1 MLNNWYLH
9 TAHTYSH
16 LWMRVQWARSAC
28 AWSADISYRKKKA
41 EIIFELLT
49 TDCCEFGECMISCF
63 SSWSRFRNDAEHCEH
78 GCDPSTDMLG
88 LMELPRFSS
97 ISSSLIL
104 LDECVDVG
112 VCCWCNGCCWCCCS
126 RWCFMKKSAG
136 TFSLSPVKPDTNDGT
151 RDARE
156 NDKQIYK
163 IIARFHLLQNLNQWI
178 FIKKN

>member
-1 MLNNWYLH
+1 
-9 TAHTYSH
+9 
-16 LWMRVQWARSAC
+16 
-28 AWSADISYRKKKA
+28 
-41 EIIFELLT
+41 
-49 TDCCEFGECMISCF
+49 MISCF

-163 IIARFHLLQNLNQWI
+163 IIARFHLLQNSNQRI
-178 FIKKN
+178 FIKKIKERKAAGRWPTHTTYKWIDRRSVSTKTKAKILSP